1 MSCSSSSCSSRPLS
15 FCRVA
20 SIRSRSSSRTALR
33 SSVSRVASIGGTSL
47 SILGLGRCSRG
58 RACSAFNGSAI
69 ELPSRIDLERRPFL
83 VDREKQVERCPLAD
97 FAVHA
102 NETAD
107 LLRQGVHLRDPETRA
122 AVAL

>member
-1 MSCSSSSCSSRPLS
+1 AVDVDELLIEQLLKQAPVILSCRFDPES
-15 FCRVA
+15 FKFAHSAQIV
-20 SIRSRSSSRTALR
+20 
-33 SSVSRVASIGGTSL
+33 SVQDGEHWWDFPVHFLA
-47 SILGLGRCSRG
+47 LGRCSRG

-83 VDREKQVERCPLAD
+83 VDREKQVVRCPLAD

-107 LLRQGVHLRDPETRA
+107 LL
-122 AVAL
+122 